1 MNNGKLILAAFI
13 LPFAF
18 MVAFFSNH
26 TKDNNATKYAKLLQ
40 DVNTKTAY
48 ISTDEIVDLIVN
60 KDPSIQLIDVRNQS
74 EFEKFHLPNALNIPL
89 TDLYNEKWDE
99 IFLQDVKKNVFYSNG
114 TVDANSAWMLLKLKG
129 IENIFV
135 MKGGANYWYETQL
148 KPIKP
153 SDLSDNEEMTKYDFR
168 LATSQFLTGA
178 GQTASPAEAA
188 GDKAKTAPSAGGAK
202 PKKKRA
208 GGGC

>member
-1 MNNGKLILAAFI
+1 MSTNGKLILAAFI

-18 MVAFFSNH
+18 MVAFFS
-26 TKDNNATKYAKLLQ
+26 KDMKDSDGKKYSQLLQ
-40 DVNTKTAY
+40 DVNTKTAFMT
-48 ISTDEIVDLIVN
+48 TDEIADLIIK

-74 EFEKFHLPNALNIPL
+74 DFEKFHLPDAINIPL
-89 TDLYNEKWDE
+89 NELYSEKFEEVFAQE
-99 IFLQDVKKNVFYSNG
+99 IKKNIIYSNG

-129 IENIFV
+129 YNNIFV

-148 KPIKP
+148 SPIKP
-153 SDLSDNEEMTKYDFR
+153 SDLSDNEEMAKYDFR
-168 LATSQFLTGA
+168 KATSQFLTGA
-178 GQTASPAEAA
+178 AATVAPTEAA
-188 GDKAKTAPSAGGAK
+188 PAAKAAPAGGAK